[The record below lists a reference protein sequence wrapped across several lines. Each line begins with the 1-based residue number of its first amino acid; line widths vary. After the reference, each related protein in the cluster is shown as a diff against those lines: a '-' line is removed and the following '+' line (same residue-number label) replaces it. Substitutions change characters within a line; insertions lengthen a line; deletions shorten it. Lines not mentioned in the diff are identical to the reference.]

1 MEFLKINPSQIKIE
15 DDKIKIYAPA
25 QSDFFCNN
33 GAVGEDG
40 ITPDTLC
47 NAPFYFREITG
58 DFVMKVKVSHNF
70 QDTYDSAS
78 IMVMLDGKNWAK
90 ACFEKTDF
98 DTHAAVSVVTRNGES
113 DDANGCNIDGSVA
126 WLQVCRCGS
135 SFAFHYSVDGEHFY
149 MMRFFNLPAEETVK
163 VGLLAQSPKG
173 NGGWRTYQ
181 HLSVESK
188 TVKNIRMGI

>member
-15 DDKIKIYAPA
+15 GDKIKIYAPA

-98 DTHAAVSVVTRNGES
+98 DSVPVHCLGAPGPAAVDRRDVPSRGFDSLEF
-113 DDANGCNIDGSVA
+113 
-126 WLQVCRCGS
+126 L
-135 SFAFHYSVDGEHFY
+135 
-149 MMRFFNLPAEETVK
+149 
-163 VGLLAQSPKG
+163 
-173 NGGWRTYQ
+173 
-181 HLSVESK
+181 
-188 TVKNIRMGI
+188 

>member
-15 DDKIKIYAPA
+15 GDKIKIYAPA

-90 ACFEKTDF
+90 ACFEKTDCAYRLNSA
-98 DTHAAVSVVTRNGES
+98 TTPKSRICPIYRTRNV
-113 DDANGCNIDGSVA
+113 I
-126 WLQVCRCGS
+126 
-135 SFAFHYSVDGEHFY
+135 Y
-149 MMRFFNLPAEETVK
+149 
-163 VGLLAQSPKG
+163 
-173 NGGWRTYQ
+173 
-181 HLSVESK
+181 
-188 TVKNIRMGI
+188 